1 MIEADAAE
9 AQARLAEFVWA
20 ERQMEEGLVAAKFCH
35 FHELARGEHSMDP
48 KKAKRNGKA
57 ADRKT
62 GGPVGD
68 SLQKGFSSAWW

>member
-1 MIEADAAE
+1 
-9 AQARLAEFVWA
+9 
-20 ERQMEEGLVAAKFCH
+20 MEEGLVAAKFCH